1 MPADAVAG
9 PPRTQISSDWLLLV
23 EGKDEV
29 NLFNALMRHRFD
41 AEPQI
46 QVIDAGGVN
55 KFPRSLNAIRTA
67 AQTRPRLR
75 AIGVVRDAD
84 NDAAD
89 AFASVCGQIR
99 DAGYEPP
106 AGHSEF
112 SNDVPS
118 IGVFIVPDGNEPG
131 AIETLC
137 RRSKEGEEASQVRGG
152 VPELPGRAWRH
163 EIHQRRQELRPCLPR
178 RHGRPCGT
186 SGRRCQT
193 RGMGF
198 RIPGVRGVVG
208 IPSRTRFP
216 RTVNAS
222 LASSMRI
229 R

>member
-55 KFPRSLNAIRTA
+55 KFPRNLNAIRTA
-67 AQTRPRLR
+67 AQTRPTLR

-137 RRSKEGEEASQVRGG
+137 RRSKEGEEATKCVEEYLNCLVERGAMRSTNVDKSFAHAYLAG
-152 VPELPGRAWRH
+152 MEDPVARVGEGARQGAWDFGSPAFAELS
-163 EIHQRRQELRPCLPR
+163 EFLR
-178 RHGRPCGT
+178 
-186 SGRRCQT
+186 
-193 RGMGF
+193 
-198 RIPGVRGVVG
+198 V
-208 IPSRTRFP
+208 
-216 RTVNAS
+216 
-222 LASSMRI
+222 LASRGP
-229 R
+229 